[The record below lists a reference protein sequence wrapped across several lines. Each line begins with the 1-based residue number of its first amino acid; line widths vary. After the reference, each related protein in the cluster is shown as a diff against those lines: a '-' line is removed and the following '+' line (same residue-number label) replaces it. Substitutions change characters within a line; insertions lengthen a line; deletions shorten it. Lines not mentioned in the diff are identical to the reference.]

1 MYDAPRPVQ
10 LSERIASLDFLR
22 GIAVLG
28 ILLINIESFAY
39 PNPWSPFE
47 HGFVT
52 PTDRTARFWIYLL
65 AQGKFFSMFTLLFGV
80 GFTIFL
86 ERVGRRVQGLPA
98 FDIYA
103 RRLLWLFVFG
113 VAHAYLLWDG
123 DILYHYAVCGFLLF
137 PFRSCRR
144 RGLVVALLVLASVV
158 LFDTYESVSQT
169 RAQAEAYAHAQ
180 QIPAERRSEEE
191 ASAMARWERRTRRNE
206 GHVGA
211 VEVPRQT
218 YLASIA
224 ANYER
229 VAVHDGQVFH
239 RGILYRT
246 LLMMLTGILLYRL
259 NVFRD
264 YRSVPGYWA
273 ITLGLLAVALA
284 INYMRYEQW
293 TFAYFEPVQEVWR
306 GWLIAF
312 HKELLGVAYV
322 LVLNGLFQKYLS
334 RLRTNPVSDAG
345 RTALSNYVAQ
355 SVVCGALFYG
365 YGLGLHGTLARHE
378 LLYFVAAIW
387 IVQLVASWLWCSR
400 FRYGPLEWLW
410 RYLTYRPF
418 VRTASPATAPSV
430 ARFE

>member
-1 MYDAPRPVQ
+1 MPPSPQ
-10 LSERIASLDFLR
+10 PIQPSERIASLDFLR

-47 HGFVT
+47 YGFVT
-52 PTDRTARFWIYLL
+52 PVDRTARFWVYFL

-86 ERVGRRVQGLPA
+86 DRIGQRAQGFRA

-103 RRLLWLFVFG
+103 RRLLWLFALG

-123 DILYHYAVCGFLLF
+123 DILYHYAVCGFFLF
-137 PFRSCRR
+137 PFRSFSQ
-144 RGLVVALLVLASVV
+144 RGLATALLVVASVV
-158 LFDTYESVSQT
+158 LFNTYESVSRT
-169 RAQAEAYAHAQ
+169 RAQAEAYAQAQ
-180 QIPAERRSEEE
+180 QIPAESRSEDE
-191 ASAMARWERRTRRNE
+191 ASAITRWERRTRRGQAHE
-206 GHVGA
+206 GA
-211 VEVPRQT
+211 SEMPRQT

-224 ANYER
+224 ANFER

-246 LLMMLTGILLYRL
+246 LLMMLIGVLLYRL
-259 NVFRD
+259 NIFRD
-264 YRSVPGYWA
+264 YRSVRGYWA

-284 INYMRYEQW
+284 INYIRYEQW
-293 TFAYFEPVQEVWR
+293 TFAYFEPIQEVWR
-306 GWLIAF
+306 GWLLAF

-322 LVLNGLFQKYLS
+322 LLLNGLFQKYVS
-334 RLRTNPVSDAG
+334 RLRMNPVSDAG
-345 RTALSNYVAQ
+345 RTALSNYISQ

-365 YGLGLHGTLARHE
+365 YGLGLYNTLARHE
-378 LLYFVAAIW
+378 LLYLVAAIW
-387 IVQLVASWLWCSR
+387 TVQLVASWFWCSR

-418 VRTASPATAPSV
+418 ARTASPTTAAPAPRAV
-430 ARFE
+430 